1 MLVKSEKRTAKSG
14 SPATIEAMLPLLI
27 GGAAVAG
34 LACVAGYHTMS
45 PTSQLYGR
53 TFVGLGP
60 GSRLLAL
67 TYDDG
72 PNDPYTWRMME
83 VLERHGVKATF
94 FLIGQYVQQKPEIA
108 RALVAAGHA
117 IGSHT
122 WSHPNLIFAQKPEI
136 ARALVAAGHAIGSH
150 TWSHPNLI
158 FAPTAELRRQLAQ
171 TKQAIL
177 DATGVETKIF
187 RPPFGGRRPATLRTV
202 RAFGL
207 QTVMWNVTCYDWKAK
222 SAEEIVARVERQVRG
237 GDVILL
243 HDGSHVRMGANRSRS
258 VEASDRILSRYRSD
272 GFEFVT
278 IPEMMERLAASS

>member
-1 MLVKSEKRTAKSG
+1 MIAG
-14 SPATIEAMLPLLI
+14 LI
-27 GGAAVAG
+27 GGAGIAG
-34 LACVAGYHTMS
+34 LACWAGYHTMS
-45 PTSQLYGR
+45 PTSQLYGQ

-94 FLIGQYVQQKPEIA
+94 FLIGQYVQQ
-108 RALVAAGHA
+108 
-117 IGSHT
+117 T
-122 WSHPNLIFAQKPEI
+122 PEI

-158 FAPTAELRRQLAQ
+158 FAPATEVRRQLAQ
-171 TKQAIL
+171 TRQAIF

-187 RPPFGGRRPATLRTV
+187 RPPFGGRRTATLRTV

-207 QTVMWNVTCYDWKAK
+207 QSVMWNVTCYDWKAK
-222 SAEEIVARVERQVRG
+222 SADEIVAHAERQIRG

-258 VEASDRILSRYRSD
+258 VEASDRILRRYRGE

-278 IPEMMERLAASS
+278 IPEMMEMQQVAVSN

>member
-1 MLVKSEKRTAKSG
+1 MITG
-14 SPATIEAMLPLLI
+14 LI
-27 GGAAVAG
+27 GCVGIAG
-34 LACVAGYHTMS
+34 LACWAGYHTMS

-53 TFVGLGP
+53 TFIGLGP
-60 GSRLLAL
+60 ESRQLAL

-72 PNDPYTWRMME
+72 PNDPYTWRLLE
-83 VLERHGVKATF
+83 VLERHQVKATF

-108 RALVAAGHA
+108 RAVVAAGHA

-122 WSHPNLIFAQKPEI
+122 WSHPNLIFQQ
-136 ARALVAAGHAIGSH
+136 V
-150 TWSHPNLI
+150 T
-158 FAPTAELRRQLAQ
+158 ELRRQLVQ
-171 TKQAIL
+171 TRQAIL

-202 RAFGL
+202 RAFGE

-222 SAEEIVARVERQVRG
+222 SADEIVAHAERQIRG

-243 HDGSHVRMGANRSRS
+243 HDGSHVRMGVDRSRS
-258 VEASDRILSRYRSD
+258 VEASDRILSRYLGE

-278 IPEMMERLAASS
+278 IPEMMERQQLAINS

>member
-1 MLVKSEKRTAKSG
+1 MIAG
-14 SPATIEAMLPLLI
+14 LI
-27 GGAAVAG
+27 GGAGVAG
-34 LACVAGYHTMS
+34 LACWAGYHTMS

-53 TFVGLGP
+53 TFIGLGP

-72 PNDPYTWRMME
+72 PNDPYTWRTLE

-94 FLIGQYVQQKPEIA
+94 FLIGQYVQRKPEIA
-108 RALVAAGHA
+108 HALVAAGHA

-122 WSHPNLIFAQKPEI
+122 WSHPNLIFEQ
-136 ARALVAAGHAIGSH
+136 V
-150 TWSHPNLI
+150 T
-158 FAPTAELRRQLAQ
+158 ELRRQLVQ
-171 TKQAIL
+171 TRQAIL

-222 SAEEIVARVERQVRG
+222 SAEEIAARAERQIHG

-243 HDGSHVRMGANRSRS
+243 HDGSHVRMGADRSRS
-258 VEASDRILSRYRSD
+258 VEASDRILSRYLGE

-278 IPEMMERLAASS
+278 IPEMMERQQEATSS

>member
-122 WSHPNLIFAQKPEI
+122 WSHPNLIFAQ
-136 ARALVAAGHAIGSH
+136 A
-150 TWSHPNLI
+150 T
-158 FAPTAELRRQLAQ
+158 ELRRQLVQ
-171 TKQAIL
+171 TQQTIL

-222 SAEEIVARVERQVRG
+222 SAEEIVARAVRQIRG

-258 VEASDRILSRYRSD
+258 VEASDRILSRYRGE
-272 GFEFVT
+272 GFGFVT
-278 IPEMMERLAASS
+278 IPELMERQPPATSN